1 MVRCHEV
8 GGSALMVWMLSG
20 PRASSILVKGSANL
34 LSFHITPYS
43 ISQVG
48 GGDSCLPHNSVKLY
62 IF

>member
-1 MVRCHEV
+1 
-8 GGSALMVWMLSG
+8 MVWMLSG